1 MIAIVSLG
9 TFVGIA
15 LVVLAI
21 AGIASLFG
29 RSPPS
34 RRRFD
39 FDPKR
44 PHALDKYLK

>member
-29 RSPPS
+29 RPPA
-34 RRRFD
+34 RRSFN

-44 PHALDKYLK
+44 PHPLDKYLK